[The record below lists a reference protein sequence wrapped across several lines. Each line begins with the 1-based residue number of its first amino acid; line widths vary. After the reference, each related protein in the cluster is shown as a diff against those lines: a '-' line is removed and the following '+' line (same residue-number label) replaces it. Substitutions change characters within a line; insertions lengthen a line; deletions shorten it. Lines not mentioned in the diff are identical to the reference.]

1 MSRRHRRAGTEA
13 AHVTHADE
21 RIVVLDDVLPEA
33 ALDELWNYFQVQEF
47 RRVEAL
53 GLFGHWALDDAGAL
67 RGPAV
72 GHGFDLETRYP
83 SRTPIDLVLEAIV
96 DHAPKFDAVLGKRG
110 EGWELFSGF
119 AQVYARGVG
128 LLWHRD
134 SPDNAGSYT
143 FYAHPEWNVDWG
155 GELMLLDDDAIDP
168 AAGIYF
174 HRLRGA
180 SGSAWQPHL
189 DNDDANELLMRHG
202 VGRLVLPKP
211 NRLVVIKG
219 GTPHCVAKVRDAA
232 GNHVRASVSGF
243 FKRTSVTAKFS

>member
-1 MSRRHRRAGTEA
+1 M
-13 AHVTHADE
+13 THADE
-21 RIVVLDDVLPEA
+21 RLVVIDD
-33 ALDELWNYFQVQEF
+33 ALTDDAFDELWNYFQVQEF
-47 RRVEAL
+47 RRVESL
-53 GLFGHWALDDAGAL
+53 GLFGHWALDDAAAL

-72 GHGFDLETRYP
+72 GHGFELETRYP
-83 SRTPIDLVLEAIV
+83 SSTPIDRVLEAIV
-96 DHAPKFDAVLGKRG
+96 AHAPKFDALLGKRG

-155 GELMLLDDDAIDP
+155 GELMLLDDEGIDP
-168 AAGIYF
+168 SAGIYF
-174 HRLRGA
+174 HRLKG
-180 SGSAWQPHL
+180 GVAWQPHL
-189 DNDDANELLMRHG
+189 DNEDANELLMRHG
-202 VGRLVLPKP
+202 VGRVVLPKP

-243 FKRTSVTAKFS
+243 FKRKDVTSKFVE